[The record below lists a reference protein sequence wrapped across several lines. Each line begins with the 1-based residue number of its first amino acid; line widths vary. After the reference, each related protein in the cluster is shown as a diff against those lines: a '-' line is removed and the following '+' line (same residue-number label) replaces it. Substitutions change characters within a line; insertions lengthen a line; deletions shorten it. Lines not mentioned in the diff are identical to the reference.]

1 VNINVLKN
9 NEIINKYDLSKEVQ
23 GLAGQSLTFFIGRA
37 KHCQIHIDDM
47 QISREHAQLI
57 FKNNEWYV
65 KKVSE
70 FADLKLNSSDV
81 NESKLSNGD
90 MIGIGSYLLM
100 VQLPVINVEPVQTL
114 EAKPSSDIISEK
126 IDFKEATV
134 NETATIDAEIKEET
148 STATETA
155 PQEGLEGNVN
165 LGEGFEEG
173 AQTASVQE
181 AAQLADLP
189 MDLQVDGQSEGAVV
203 PADDGDSTRVVQS
216 FAKIELELFGEHAPY
231 DKFTVEAQES
241 FIGRDKEKCQIVL
254 ADSEVSSVHAVIRKT
269 KIGLTLE
276 DLQSG
281 NGTILNGSRIN
292 KAELTNNDEFII
304 GSTTFTVKIT
314 SDFMSKE
321 EDRLMPVETN
331 QVVEVEEVVEEVVEQ
346 SVDDLVGGANAADQ
360 EKSPLKRMWK
370 DPKKRKMLIIGGVL
384 LAVLMLVPDEEQPAD
399 NKDKAKSAKGSGLGS
414 GSGLGAKTKKRSP
427 EEEQFLSA
435 TYQLGQ
441 ELFNTG
447 KYPEAITELEKVKRV
462 DPDYKSVKE
471 LIELASEGLR
481 KIEELEKKRQADIE
495 KAERQK
501 RVKELVEKAKEATKE
516 RNVTVAEAL
525 YANIS
530 ELDPENFDVPQ
541 LKMELDA
548 WKKEQERI
556 KVEAAQKEAERNRKV
571 GLIQPSKAYYLKK
584 DWYRAILKL
593 EEFLK
598 IKDMDEDLIQEG
610 TKMLEESK
618 DSLKQL
624 VDPLLGKARSM
635 KEGQDLKGA
644 YENYNNILQYDP
656 VNEEALNEMNQI
668 RELLNARSRK
678 IYREAIISE
687 SLSLFD
693 DAKEKF
699 QEVQQISP
707 SDSDYY
713 KKATEK
719 LKEYLE

>member
-1 VNINVLKN
+1 MKN